1 MLVGTKCII
10 LCRVMNLGGTTGI
23 PSSRPICGREVL
35 FCIPLSLREGAL
47 RHRSCREPDGARRQA
62 QCKLRD
68 DEAIPTKFGDC
79 FGQKY
84 TALATTGKNNLEVR
98 MLDKLGEIEKSA
110 LDSLQSITDQ
120 AALETWRVA
129 NLGRSSP
136 LMMAFSEL
144 GKLSKEERPVV
155 GAAAN
160 RVKVAL
166 ESAFES
172 QSQAVKN
179 AALAKSLEEE
189 KLDVTLPGRTK
200 HIGRLHPS
208 TQQLRRVL
216 DILAEMGFQVY
227 TSPEV
232 ETDEMNFQLLNFPPH
247 HPARDMQDTIYI
259 EAGERGDNPILLRT
273 QTSPGQI
280 RAMRYFSS
288 LNPSDPPPIRVASPG
303 MCFRHEQI
311 TARSEVQFNQVEG
324 LAVGKNITFA
334 DLKGTIA
341 DFVRRMFGEGARLR
355 FRASYF
361 PFTEPSAEVDVEC
374 FVCGG
379 KGCQV
384 CKNSGWLEILGCG
397 MVHPVVLQNG
407 GYDPKIYSGYAW
419 GMGPERQLMLRNK
432 INDIRYFWGN
442 DVRFL
447 EQF

>member
-1 MLVGTKCII
+1 V
-10 LCRVMNLGGTTGI
+10 
-23 PSSRPICGREVL
+23 
-35 FCIPLSLREGAL
+35 
-47 RHRSCREPDGARRQA
+47 
-62 QCKLRD
+62 
-68 DEAIPTKFGDC
+68 
-79 FGQKY
+79 
-84 TALATTGKNNLEVR
+84 
-98 MLDKLGEIEKSA
+98 
-110 LDSLQSITDQ
+110 
-120 AALETWRVA
+120 
-129 NLGRSSP
+129 
-136 LMMAFSEL
+136 
-144 GKLSKEERPVV
+144 
-155 GAAAN
+155 
-160 RVKVAL
+160 
-166 ESAFES
+166 
-172 QSQAVKN
+172 
-179 AALAKSLEEE
+179 LAKSLEEE

-232 ETDEMNFQLLNFPPH
+232 ETDEINFQMLNFAPH
-247 HPARDMQDTIYI
+247 HPAREMQDSFYI
-259 EAGERGDNPILLRT
+259 EAEGREDNPILMRT
-273 QTSPGQI
+273 HTSPGQI
-280 RAMRYFSS
+280 RAMREAVAT
-288 LNPSDPPPIRVASPG
+288 NPQNPPSIRIALPG
-303 MCFRHEQI
+303 MCYRYEQI
-311 TARSEVQFNQVEG
+311 TARSEIQFNQVEG

-334 DLKGTIA
+334 DLKGTLI
-341 DFVRRMFGEGARLR
+341 DFARRMFGQNVRTR

-361 PFTEPSAEVDVEC
+361 PFTEPSAEMDVEC

-407 GYDPKIYSGYAW
+407 GYNPKIYSGFAW